1 MKIEEIKINNY
12 GILENKEIYLK
23 NNLNIIYG
31 KNESGKSTLLNY
43 IKNIFYG
50 ISKNKNGKEIS
61 DYEKYLPWNEKE
73 FSGRIKYKLD
83 NGEKFEIFRDFKK
96 KNPKVYNGNLEE
108 ISKNFNIDKKDGNQ
122 FFFEQTKV
130 DENTFS
136 STVLTMQQEV
146 RLNKANQNILVQRI
160 ANLAG
165 SGDDNISYK
174 KAVDKLNKKQLDEI
188 GTERS
193 QGKPINVVR
202 KNLERTMVDLE
213 TIKTEKNNE
222 EFYKEKIQK
231 IQQEIDNNIVENNA
245 LNEINKL
252 KKEIE
257 LKKEKNNIK
266 NKLNIEKKE
275 KIKELNLEKE
285 KNIEKIKLNNLKKE
299 NKNKLINENNKKIN
313 KIFLILIILLILLEI
328 INIIFLKNN
337 IINYTTLSL
346 IPIFLVIY
354 FIIKNINNKKNIKN
368 IEKNEETNLINKK
381 IEEINTKINILKN
394 EINEQEKE
402 IEEENNKINIESNIH
417 LELIKNK
424 YNYNNEN
431 INNKIN
437 SDLNN
442 IEYFIKL
449 NQENIN
455 DKKIEKNKIEF
466 ELNNINKK
474 IESMVNLQEE
484 YDQLQEELHI
494 LENKNKSIEIAKE
507 ALKNAYEEMKKNIT
521 PKFTQN
527 LSNTINK
534 ISNGK
539 YKKVAINDEEGL
551 IVEID
556 NGEYIPAELFSVGT
570 IDQLYLSLR
579 LSMAQEISEEKM
591 PIILDET
598 FAYFD
603 NERLENVLKYL
614 INELKESQVILFTCT
629 KREQEIL
636 NKLNIEYNLVE
647 L

>member
-83 NGEKFEIFRDFKK
+83 NGEKCEIFRDFKK

-202 KNLERTMVDLE
+202 KNLERTMIDLE
-213 TIKTEKNNE
+213 TIKTEKNND

-231 IQQEIDNNIVENNA
+231 IQQEIDNNIIENNA

-424 YNYNNEN
+424 YNNEN

-614 INELKESQVILFTCT
+614 INELKENQVILFTCT

>member
-12 GILENKEIYLK
+12 GILENKKIYLK

-231 IQQEIDNNIVENNA
+231 IQQEIDNNLIENNA

-424 YNYNNEN
+424 YNNEN

-474 IESMVNLQEE
+474 IESMINLQEE

-614 INELKESQVILFTCT
+614 INELKENQVILFTCT

>member
-202 KNLERTMVDLE
+202 KNLERTMIDLE
-213 TIKTEKNNE
+213 TIKTEKNND

-231 IQQEIDNNIVENNA
+231 IQQEIDNNIIENNA

-285 KNIEKIKLNNLKKE
+285 KNKEKIKLNNLKKE

-424 YNYNNEN
+424 YNNEN

-474 IESMVNLQEE
+474 IESMINLQEE

-614 INELKESQVILFTCT
+614 INELKENQVILFTCT

>member
-231 IQQEIDNNIVENNA
+231 IQQEIDNNLIENNA

-424 YNYNNEN
+424 YNNKN

-539 YKKVAINDEEGL
+539 YKKIAINDEEGL

-579 LSMAQEISEEKM
+579 LSMVQEISEEKM

-614 INELKESQVILFTCT
+614 INELKENQVILFTCT

>member
-231 IQQEIDNNIVENNA
+231 IQQEIDNNIIENNA
-245 LNEINKL
+245 LNKINKI
-252 KKEIE
+252 KKEIK

-424 YNYNNEN
+424 YNNEN

-614 INELKESQVILFTCT
+614 INELKENQVILFTCT

>member
-202 KNLERTMVDLE
+202 KNLERTMIDLE
-213 TIKTEKNNE
+213 TIKTEKNND

-231 IQQEIDNNIVENNA
+231 IQQEIDNNIIENNA

-285 KNIEKIKLNNLKKE
+285 KNKEKIKLNNLKKE
-299 NKNKLINENNKKIN
+299 NKNKLINKNNKKIN

-424 YNYNNEN
+424 YNNEN

-474 IESMVNLQEE
+474 IESMINLQEE

-614 INELKESQVILFTCT
+614 INELKENQVILFTCT

>member
-231 IQQEIDNNIVENNA
+231 IQQEIDNNLIENNA

-424 YNYNNEN
+424 YNNEN

-474 IESMVNLQEE
+474 IESMINLQEE

-614 INELKESQVILFTCT
+614 INELKENQVILFTCT

>member
-23 NNLNIIYG
+23 NNLNIIHG

-231 IQQEIDNNIVENNA
+231 IQQEIDNNLIENNA

-424 YNYNNEN
+424 YNNEN

-474 IESMVNLQEE
+474 IESMINLQEE

-614 INELKESQVILFTCT
+614 INELKENQVILFTCT

>member
-1 MKIEEIKINNY
+1 MKIKNIKINNY
-12 GILENKEIYLK
+12 GNLENKEINLK
-23 NNLNIIYG
+23 NKINIIYG

-231 IQQEIDNNIVENNA
+231 IQQEIDNNLIENNA

-424 YNYNNEN
+424 YNNEN

-474 IESMVNLQEE
+474 IESMINLQEE

-614 INELKESQVILFTCT
+614 INELKENQVILFTCT

>member
-474 IESMVNLQEE
+474 IESMINLQEE

-614 INELKESQVILFTCT
+614 INELKENQVILFTCT

>member
-1 MKIEEIKINNY
+1 MKIKEIKINNY
-12 GILENKEIYLK
+12 GKIKNKEINLENKI
-23 NNLNIIYG
+23 NIIYG

-202 KNLERTMVDLE
+202 KNLERTMIDLE
-213 TIKTEKNNE
+213 TIKTEKNND

-231 IQQEIDNNIVENNA
+231 IQQEIDNNIIENNA

-424 YNYNNEN
+424 YNNEN

-614 INELKESQVILFTCT
+614 INELKENQVILFTCT

>member
-83 NGEKFEIFRDFKK
+83 NGEKCEIFRDFKK

-231 IQQEIDNNIVENNA
+231 IQQEIDNNIIENNA

-346 IPIFLVIY
+346 ITIFLVIY

-424 YNYNNEN
+424 YNNEN

-474 IESMVNLQEE
+474 IESMINLQEE

-603 NERLENVLKYL
+603 NERLENILKYL
-614 INELKESQVILFTCT
+614 INELKENQVILFTCT

>member
-231 IQQEIDNNIVENNA
+231 IQQEIDNNLIENNA

-402 IEEENNKINIESNIH
+402 RRLPE
-417 LELIKNK
+417 K
-424 YNYNNEN
+424 YRKPQNC
-431 INNKIN
+431 K
-437 SDLNN
+437 
-442 IEYFIKL
+442 KL
-449 NQENIN
+449 
-455 DKKIEKNKIEF
+455 
-466 ELNNINKK
+466 
-474 IESMVNLQEE
+474 
-484 YDQLQEELHI
+484 
-494 LENKNKSIEIAKE
+494 
-507 ALKNAYEEMKKNIT
+507 
-521 PKFTQN
+521 P
-527 LSNTINK
+527 
-534 ISNGK
+534 
-539 YKKVAINDEEGL
+539 
-551 IVEID
+551 
-556 NGEYIPAELFSVGT
+556 
-570 IDQLYLSLR
+570 LR
-579 LSMAQEISEEKM
+579 FKGS
-591 PIILDET
+591 
-598 FAYFD
+598 
-603 NERLENVLKYL
+603 
-614 INELKESQVILFTCT
+614 
-629 KREQEIL
+629 
-636 NKLNIEYNLVE
+636 
-647 L
+647 

>member
-174 KAVDKLNKKQLDEI
+174 KAVDKLNKKQLE
-188 GTERS
+188 EKKKKKS

-202 KNLERTMVDLE
+202 KNLERTMIDLE
-213 TIKTEKNNE
+213 TIKTEKNND

-231 IQQEIDNNIVENNA
+231 IQQEIDNNIIENNA

-368 IEKNEETNLINKK
+368 NEKKEKTKIKKKK

-424 YNYNNEN
+424 YNNEN

-539 YKKVAINDEEGL
+539 YKKIAINDEEGL

-579 LSMAQEISEEKM
+579 LSMVQEISEEKM

-614 INELKESQVILFTCT
+614 INELKENQVILFTCT

>member
-231 IQQEIDNNIVENNA
+231 IQQEIDNNIIENNA

-424 YNYNNEN
+424 YNNEN

-614 INELKESQVILFTCT
+614 INELKENQVILFTCT

>member
-202 KNLERTMVDLE
+202 KNLERTMIDLE
-213 TIKTEKNNE
+213 TIKTEKNND

-231 IQQEIDNNIVENNA
+231 IQQEIDNNIIENNA

-424 YNYNNEN
+424 YNNEN

-474 IESMVNLQEE
+474 IESMINLQEE

-614 INELKESQVILFTCT
+614 INELKENQVILFTCT

>member
-202 KNLERTMVDLE
+202 KNLERTMIDLE
-213 TIKTEKNNE
+213 TIKTEKNND

-231 IQQEIDNNIVENNA
+231 IQQEIDNNIIENNA

-424 YNYNNEN
+424 YNNEN

-614 INELKESQVILFTCT
+614 INELKENQVILFTCT